1 MTQGQ
6 ALGHAQQ
13 DALNLLHEEERLAPR
28 MLADDLDVSRQRA
41 HTLLTS
47 LVDRDLAEKPA
58 QGLYAPTE
66 R

>member
-1 MTQGQ
+1 MTGQ
-6 ALGHAQQ
+6 TLGHAQE
-13 DALNLLHEEERLAPR
+13 DALDLLEDEGRMTPR

-58 QGLYAPTE
+58 QGLYEPTE

>member
-1 MTQGQ
+1 MTGQ
-6 ALGHAQQ
+6 ALGHAQE
-13 DALNLLHEEERLAPR
+13 DALGVLKDEERMTPQ

-47 LVDRDLAEKPA
+47 LVDRDLARKPA
-58 QGLYAPTE
+58 QGLYEPTTD